1 MTKRKPTRTS
11 LSPWQTSFLN
21 DLRTLAAQQPHDLR
35 ITGQPTATSD
45 GRVSIGLRLF
55 IAGLPMEE
63 AGLPLKDEEDFVVIL
78 SGDSLQAPMV
88 EVEHDRFVGH
98 PHVLQG
104 RRLCL
109 YLDPSREWDPVG
121 GTTAFLNRLWQWLTD
136 ASEGRFNAS
145 TALYHAVGGVLHQ
158 TSGTPTV
165 VVRQFGVGRH
175 VQLGWLETRSSHRL
189 DLVSGGSGEDRM
201 RAPVLTTAAYMP
213 YGAGTTLAELLALLT
228 TQPVGGERPGASSL
242 AEQSAAFLAALAAS
256 AARRPHDSP
265 QYFVLAVPNPAG
277 GPDHLLG
284 GRLTPPTANLLRH
297 KVKQHGVAA
306 TVVSLSADDVETPI
320 EWCTVSD
327 ERPAVTTRRDSGRPV
342 RSFRGKHVYIWGCG
356 GIGSWAA
363 EFIARSG
370 ATQITLC
377 DPANITGGLLIR
389 QNYTETDIG
398 STKADALARRLN
410 AISDGL
416 KVEVVPWLSLDEAT
430 RAVTMADVVID
441 ATVSLS
447 VGRLLDALADN
458 PDRRAVLAQIATDAR
473 TGCLGIV
480 AVSAL
485 GDSVGP
491 STIDRQVGPVVLG
504 DPRMELY
511 HSLWQ
516 EPLEDDE
523 LVPTR
528 GCSVPTY
535 HGSAADMAAVA
546 GSLVTFLGN
555 HLRAAQVSGTHL
567 CALPHAH
574 GGPAHRFLPYS

>member
-1 MTKRKPTRTS
+1 MTKRKSTRTN

-35 ITGQPTATSD
+35 ITDQPTTTSE
-45 GRVSIGLRLF
+45 GRVSIRLRLF

-63 AGLPLKDEEDFVVIL
+63 AGLPLKDEEDFLVIV
-78 SGDSLQAPMV
+78 SGDPLEAPIV

-109 YLDPSREWDPVG
+109 YLDQSREWDPVG
-121 GTTAFLNRLWQWLTD
+121 GITAFLNRFWQWLTD

-145 TALYHAVGGVLHQ
+145 TAIYHAVGGVLHR
-158 TSGTPTV
+158 TSGTPTI
-165 VVRQFGVGRH
+165 VVRQSGVGRH
-175 VQLGWLETRSSHRL
+175 IQLGWLKPRSSHRL
-189 DLVSGGSGEDRM
+189 DLISGGRGEDRM
-201 RAPVLTTAAYMP
+201 RAPVLTAGAYMP
-213 YGAGTTLAELLALLT
+213 YGAGATLAELLALLT
-228 TQPVGGERPGASSL
+228 AQPTGGEMPSSSSL
-242 AEQSAAFLAALAAS
+242 AEPSTAFLTALAAS
-256 AARRPHDSP
+256 AAKSPHDSP
-265 QYFVLAVPNPAG
+265 QYFVLAVPHPAG
-277 GPDHLLG
+277 GPDYLLG

-297 KVKQHGVAA
+297 KVKQHGVGSTIFGAGDLA
-306 TVVSLSADDVETPI
+306 TPI
-320 EWCTVSD
+320 EWCMVSD
-327 ERPAVTTRRDSGRPV
+327 ERPAVTTRRDNGRPV
-342 RSFRGKHVYIWGCG
+342 STFCGKNVHIWGCG

-363 EFIARSG
+363 EFIARAG
-370 ATQITLC
+370 ATRITLC
-377 DPANITGGLLIR
+377 DPGNITGGLLIR

-416 KVEVVPWLSLDEAT
+416 KVEVMPWLSLDEAA
-430 RAVTMADVVID
+430 RAVKVADVVID
-441 ATVSLS
+441 ATVNLA
-447 VGRLLDALADN
+447 VGRLLDTLADN
-458 PDRRAVLAQIATDAR
+458 PDRRAVLAQFATDAR
-473 TGCLGIV
+473 TGSLGIV
-480 AVSAL
+480 TVSVL
-485 GDSVGP
+485 GNRVGP
-491 STIDRQVGPVVLG
+491 STIDRQIGPVVLG

-528 GCSVPTY
+528 GCSVPTF

-546 GSLVTFLGN
+546 GSLVTFLGT

-567 CALPHAH
+567 CAVPHAH
-574 GGPAHRFLPYS
+574 GGPAHRFLPHS